1 MKKLLVF
8 LFIFIIVLSSVSAL
22 SSPFTVG
29 LGTSLRPGSGTGETF
44 LTGSLDI
51 GTVLGGRT
59 SPVSFTLDLKSELGF
74 NPSESTVLFDFTL
87 LSGATVDFE
96 SDFFIDLLASF
107 STSVTIDEGKDGD
120 RVDYAPGVALDIGTN
135 LDDSGFLTVYVGMG
149 AEYRIV
155 KKKPL
160 FSVSCGMKMGL

>member
-1 MKKLLVF
+1 MKKLLALAFVF
-8 LFIFIIVLSSVSAL
+8 LIVLSSVSAL

-29 LGTSLRPGSGTGETF
+29 LGSSLRLGSGTGETF

-51 GTVLGGRT
+51 GTVFGGRT
-59 SPVSFTLDLKSELGF
+59 SPVSFTLDLKSELGV
-74 NPSESTVLFDFTL
+74 NPSESTVLFNFSL
-87 LSGATVDFE
+87 LSGATVDFDG
-96 SDFFIDLLASF
+96 DFFVDLLASF
-107 STSVTIDEGKDGD
+107 STSVKIDEGKGGD

-135 LDDSGFLTVYVGMG
+135 LDDSGFLTAYVGMG

-160 FSVSCGMKMGL
+160 FSKCCGMKMGL